1 MSSKCAMLLAGLT
14 NAQVS
19 QNIQTVKG
27 IRGTHEPPHIS
38 HIKFLNGYS
47 AGAATVSGTWSHH
60 LY

>member
-1 MSSKCAMLLAGLT
+1 MLLAGLT

-19 QNIQTVKG
+19 QNIQTAKG

-47 AGAATVSGTWSHH
+47 AGAATVLGTWSHH